1 MSPPDNKSLEKS
13 IRNLAQILLD
23 TGLTEIEV
31 DSGETRIRVAR
42 NSTITQAQI
51 TPPPPPPTAAPIET
65 KQASPPTS
73 QAPADEKVKIPE
85 GTITSPMVGT
95 VYLSSEP
102 GAAPFVSVGDPG
114 QKRPDHPHHR
124 SDENHEPYLR
134 NPRRQRQRYP
144 RRRCASRRVRPASHR
159 DLMSQKITSSC
170 LIKS

>member
-51 TPPPPPPTAAPIET
+51 TPPPPAAPPPPTAAPIET

-102 GAAPFVSVGDPG
+102 GAAPFVSVGDQVKKG
-114 QKRPDHPHHR
+114 QTILIIEAMKTM
-124 SDENHEPYLR
+124 NHISATREGSVKDILVADAQAVEFGQP
-134 NPRRQRQRYP
+134 
-144 RRRCASRRVRPASHR
+144 
-159 DLMSQKITSSC
+159 
-170 LIKS
+170 LIVIS

>member
-102 GAAPFVSVGDPG
+102 GAAPFVSVGDPVRKG
-114 QKRPDHPHHR
+114 QTILIIEAMKTM
-124 SDENHEPYLR
+124 NHISATREGSVKDILVADAQAVEFGQP
-134 NPRRQRQRYP
+134 
-144 RRRCASRRVRPASHR
+144 
-159 DLMSQKITSSC
+159 
-170 LIKS
+170 LIVIS

>member
-51 TPPPPPPTAAPIET
+51 TPPPPPPPTAAPIET

-102 GAAPFVSVGDPG
+102 GAAPFVSVGDQVKKG
-114 QKRPDHPHHR
+114 QTILIIEAMKTM
-124 SDENHEPYLR
+124 NHISATREGSVKDILVADAQAVEFGQP
-134 NPRRQRQRYP
+134 
-144 RRRCASRRVRPASHR
+144 
-159 DLMSQKITSSC
+159 
-170 LIKS
+170 LIVIS

>member
-51 TPPPPPPTAAPIET
+51 TPPPPPLTAAPIET
-65 KQASPPTS
+65 KQANPPTS
-73 QAPADEKVKIPE
+73 QAPTDEKVKIPE

-102 GAAPFVSVGDPG
+102 GAAPFVSVGDQVKKG
-114 QKRPDHPHHR
+114 QTILIIEAMKTM
-124 SDENHEPYLR
+124 NHISATREGSVKNILVADAQAVEFGQP
-134 NPRRQRQRYP
+134 
-144 RRRCASRRVRPASHR
+144 
-159 DLMSQKITSSC
+159 
-170 LIKS
+170 LIVIS

>member
-42 NSTITQAQI
+42 NSTITQAQMM
-51 TPPPPPPTAAPIET
+51 TPPPPPPTAPPIET
-65 KQASPPTS
+65 KQANPPTS
-73 QAPADEKVKIPE
+73 QAPTDEKVKIPE

-102 GAAPFVSVGDPG
+102 GAAPFVSVGDQVKKG
-114 QKRPDHPHHR
+114 QTILIIEAMKTM
-124 SDENHEPYLR
+124 NHISATREGSVKDILVADAQAVEFGQP
-134 NPRRQRQRYP
+134 
-144 RRRCASRRVRPASHR
+144 
-159 DLMSQKITSSC
+159 
-170 LIKS
+170 LIVIS

>member
-51 TPPPPPPTAAPIET
+51 TPPPPPPPTAPPIET

-102 GAAPFVSVGDPG
+102 GAAPFVSVGDQVKKG
-114 QKRPDHPHHR
+114 QTILIIEAMKTM
-124 SDENHEPYLR
+124 NHISATREGSVKDILVADAQAVEFGQP
-134 NPRRQRQRYP
+134 
-144 RRRCASRRVRPASHR
+144 
-159 DLMSQKITSSC
+159 
-170 LIKS
+170 LIVIS

>member
-51 TPPPPPPTAAPIET
+51 TPPPPPTAPPIET

-102 GAAPFVSVGDPG
+102 GAAPFVSVGDPVRKG
-114 QKRPDHPHHR
+114 QTILIIEAMKTM
-124 SDENHEPYLR
+124 NHISATREGSVKNILVADAQAVEFGQP
-134 NPRRQRQRYP
+134 
-144 RRRCASRRVRPASHR
+144 
-159 DLMSQKITSSC
+159 
-170 LIKS
+170 LIVIS

>member
-51 TPPPPPPTAAPIET
+51 TPPPPPPTAPPIET

-102 GAAPFVSVGDPG
+102 GAAPFVSVGDPVRKG
-114 QKRPDHPHHR
+114 QTILIIEAMKTM
-124 SDENHEPYLR
+124 NHISATREGSVKDILVADAQAVEFGQP
-134 NPRRQRQRYP
+134 
-144 RRRCASRRVRPASHR
+144 
-159 DLMSQKITSSC
+159 
-170 LIKS
+170 LIVIS

>member
-31 DSGETRIRVAR
+31 DSGETHIRVAR

-51 TPPPPPPTAAPIET
+51 TPPPPPPTVAPIET

-102 GAAPFVSVGDPG
+102 GAAPFVSVGDQVKKG
-114 QKRPDHPHHR
+114 QTILIIEAMKTM
-124 SDENHEPYLR
+124 NHISATREGSVKDILVADAQAVEFGQP
-134 NPRRQRQRYP
+134 
-144 RRRCASRRVRPASHR
+144 
-159 DLMSQKITSSC
+159 
-170 LIKS
+170 LIVIS

>member
-51 TPPPPPPTAAPIET
+51 TPPPPPPTAPPIET

-102 GAAPFVSVGDPG
+102 GAAPFVSVGDPVRKG
-114 QKRPDHPHHR
+114 QTILIIEAMKTM
-124 SDENHEPYLR
+124 NHISATREGSVKNILVADAQAVEFGQP
-134 NPRRQRQRYP
+134 
-144 RRRCASRRVRPASHR
+144 
-159 DLMSQKITSSC
+159 
-170 LIKS
+170 LIVIS